1 MNILNSILIISAMLV
16 SLIGLKFCLKNYIP
30 ASWQYRLDYLFFVIL
45 FMPFIPLKSM
55 RGTAHTTALTSAAIG
70 NAMPELSPTGTFNDF
85 AVDKQPELIGNI
97 ILCIWLSGAVLV
109 LLTMVF
115 SIIRLCRIS
124 KNSAAV
130 SEDIDWMF
138 KKCCNEVGVSGKIK
152 LKKGNVNVPMIFGV
166 FNTVIIL
173 PDTNMPSKDI
183 RHILMHELVHFK
195 RGDIALNYLIA
206 LFKAIYWFNPIV
218 WLSFRLMKNERE
230 ISCDEAV
237 IEKTGD
243 SYGYG
248 MTILRFVHTEGPL
261 SMAADMGGSK
271 SQIKKRIEAAAAF
284 SDITVSKK
292 IRSAFIFLCAL
303 ILILTRIPAV
313 SVLALPSNLENNMD
327 RVTEA
332 DMSKYFK
339 SYEGG
344 FVLYDLN
351 NDAYTVYNED
361 AVKRRVSPNSTY
373 KIYSALSALES
384 GIIDTENNFMTWD
397 GTEYSIAEWNADQN
411 LNSAMIN
418 SVNWYFENLDRQ
430 SGIADFLTKINYGNC
445 DLSGG
450 LTSWMQSTLKISPVE
465 QIDTLKA
472 FYINEYGFKDEN
484 VKAVKEAIEISD
496 GFYGKTGTGKVKGHE
511 INGWFIG
518 FAEDCDNVYFYAL
531 NIQGE
536 DNASGSKAAEIAV
549 EILSDR
555 GIINYEN

>member
-1 MNILNSILIISAMLV
+1 M
-16 SLIGLKFCLKNYIP
+16 K
-30 ASWQYRLDYLFFVIL
+30 
-45 FMPFIPLKSM
+45 
-55 RGTAHTTALTSAAIG
+55 GTAQTTALTSTAVR

-97 ILCIWLSGAVLV
+97 ILCIWLAGAVLV

-166 FNTVIIL
+166 FDTVIIL

-218 WLSFRLMKNERE
+218 WLSFRLMKNDRE
-230 ISCDEAV
+230 TSCDEAV

-284 SDITVSKK
+284 TDITVSKK
-292 IRSAFIFLCAL
+292 IRSAFIFLIAL

-339 SYEGG
+339 GYEGG

-351 NDAYTVYNED
+351 NDTYTVYNED

-430 SGIADFLTKINYGNC
+430 SGIADFLTKINYGSC

-484 VKAVKEAIEISD
+484 VEAVKEAIEISD
-496 GFYGKTGTGKVKGHE
+496 GFYGKTGTGKVNGHE

-555 GIINYEN
+555 GIINYKN

>member
-1 MNILNSILIISAMLV
+1 
-16 SLIGLKFCLKNYIP
+16 
-30 ASWQYRLDYLFFVIL
+30 
-45 FMPFIPLKSM
+45 
-55 RGTAHTTALTSAAIG
+55 
-70 NAMPELSPTGTFNDF
+70 
-85 AVDKQPELIGNI
+85 
-97 ILCIWLSGAVLV
+97 
-109 LLTMVF
+109 
-115 SIIRLCRIS
+115 
-124 KNSAAV
+124 
-130 SEDIDWMF
+130 
-138 KKCCNEVGVSGKIK
+138 
-152 LKKGNVNVPMIFGV
+152 
-166 FNTVIIL
+166 
-173 PDTNMPSKDI
+173 
-183 RHILMHELVHFK
+183 
-195 RGDIALNYLIA
+195 
-206 LFKAIYWFNPIV
+206 
-218 WLSFRLMKNERE
+218 
-230 ISCDEAV
+230 
-237 IEKTGD
+237 
-243 SYGYG
+243 
-248 MTILRFVHTEGPL
+248 
-261 SMAADMGGSK
+261 MAADMGGSK

-472 FYINEYGFKDEN
+472 FYINEYGFKD
-484 VKAVKEAIEISD
+484 IT
-496 GFYGKTGTGKVKGHE
+496 GGYGSV
-511 INGWFIG
+511 
-518 FAEDCDNVYFYAL
+518 C
-531 NIQGE
+531 
-536 DNASGSKAAEIAV
+536 
-549 EILSDR
+549 R
-555 GIINYEN
+555 GN